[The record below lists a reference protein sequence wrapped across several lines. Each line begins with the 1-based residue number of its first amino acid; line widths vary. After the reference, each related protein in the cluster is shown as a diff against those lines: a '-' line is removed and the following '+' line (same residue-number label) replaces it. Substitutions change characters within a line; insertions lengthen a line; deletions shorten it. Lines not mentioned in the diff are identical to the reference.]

1 MIRNPLLYPTLA
13 GRMSCGGRDRRGG
26 TASFATPGRV
36 AHLQAIS
43 TKVRGCLPSDA
54 GFTHRDRAREKDR
67 TELRLDEFEA
77 DVRD

>member
-1 MIRNPLLYPTLA
+1 VADVIDAA
-13 GRMSCGGRDRRGG
+13 GRPRLRHPVVC
-26 TASFATPGRV
+26 